1 MSTSAASGSAAA
13 GAVGDWQS
21 RAWPRTRRRQ
31 AVAVFV
37 IALVIAGVVV
47 AVTDPFAG
55 TAQMSNGVSDNSY
68 PTSIARVT
76 EQSLSSQ
83 TLVDATLGYAGSFTV
98 VNQARGIVTALPAL
112 GQVVTEGQILYEV
125 NGSPVFLLYGSTPC
139 YRNLLEGVHG
149 TDVSQLN
156 TDLVKLGY
164 GTSAELL
171 GNPDYFSSQTA
182 RALERLQGH
191 LDLAASGELVMGQA
205 VFVPSAAR
213 ITSVSAT
220 LGAPVQSGV
229 PIITAS
235 STTRQVVIAL
245 DTAEQTEVRVGDPV
259 TITLPD
265 NDTTPGVVT
274 SVGAVATGPSASSAG
289 PESSSAPTITVDVTP
304 RNPREIADLDEA
316 PVEVSIT
323 NASVNNA
330 LVVPVD
336 ALLALANGGYA
347 LEEIGSKGVHHL
359 VAVTLG
365 LFDDADGL
373 VQVSGSG
380 LAAGQ
385 RVVVPNL

>member
-1 MSTSAASGSAAA
+1 MSTSAASGSADA
-13 GAVGDWQS
+13 GADGDRQP
-21 RAWPRTRRRQ
+21 RAWPRTRRHQ
-31 AVAVFV
+31 VIAVFV

-55 TAQMSNGVSDNSY
+55 TAQTSNGVSDNSY

-76 EQSLSSQ
+76 EQKLSSQ
-83 TLVDATLGYAGSFTV
+83 TVVDATLGYAGSYTV
-98 VNQARGIVTALPAL
+98 VNQVRGIVTALPAL

-125 NGSPVFLLYGSTPC
+125 NGSPVFLLYGATPC

-171 GNPDYFSSQTA
+171 GNPGYFSSQTA

-191 LDLAASGELVMGQA
+191 LDLAANGELVMGQA

-229 PIITAS
+229 PIMTAS
-235 STTRQVVIAL
+235 STSRQVVIAL

-265 NDTTPGVVT
+265 NDTTPGVV
-274 SVGAVATGPSASSAG
+274 SFVGAVATEPSASSAG
-289 PESSSAPTITVDVTP
+289 PESSSTPTITVDVTL
-304 RNPREIADLDEA
+304 RNPRATGDLDEA

-347 LEEIGSKGVHHL
+347 LEEIGLEGVHHL